1 MTRLSGGA
9 ALKQAIHIARERAEL
24 TSDIQVAIKAGISYD
39 TLMNWFGNKT
49 TPRPAELRKVAEA
62 LDIRYGVLM
71 DAYEGRE
78 TEPPPLQVAIR
89 ELIAELRLDRAQQHE
104 ATIALLQALATLVPA
119 GPARTGMPAGNG
131 GAPGSGRQR
140 RP

>member
-49 TPRPAELRKVAEA
+49 TPRPAAQ
-62 LDIRYGVLM
+62 G
-71 DAYEGRE
+71 GRG
-78 TEPPPLQVAIR
+78 
-89 ELIAELRLDRAQQHE
+89 
-104 ATIALLQALATLVPA
+104 A
-119 GPARTGMPAGNG
+119 GHPVRRPHGCVRGPGDGAAA
-131 GAPGSGRQR
+131 APGRDPGADRGASS
-140 RP
+140 

>member
-1 MTRLSGGA
+1 MQSTGGA
-9 ALKQAIHIARERAEL
+9 RLKQAIHIARERAEL
-24 TSDIQVAIKAGISYD
+24 TSDIQVAVKAGISYD

-78 TEPPPLQVAIR
+78 TEPPPLHVVIR
-89 ELIAELRLDRAQQHE
+89 ELIAEMRLGRAQQHE
-104 ATIALLQALATLVPA
+104 ATMAMLQALGLVGRADRVRSGTPA
-119 GPARTGMPAGNG
+119 GTGAEAQRNT
-131 GAPGSGRQR
+131 RQR
-140 RP
+140 P